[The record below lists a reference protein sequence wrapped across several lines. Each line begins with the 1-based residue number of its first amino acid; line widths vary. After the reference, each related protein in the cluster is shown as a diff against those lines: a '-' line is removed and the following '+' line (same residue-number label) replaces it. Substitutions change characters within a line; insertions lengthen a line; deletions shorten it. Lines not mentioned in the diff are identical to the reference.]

1 MLASMTQSGSGNGGD
16 WSTQGNPAPGFTD
29 PNYVQAPPPPQ
40 QASPAEPKK
49 SRGLGALAI
58 AALMIGSAA
67 VGGVAG
73 GFVASNGDQAAPT
86 NVSQGNS
93 LEQPGQDR
101 SEPAPEGSVEEVA
114 QAVLPSVVSIEVST
128 PAGTESGSGSILSS
142 DGKVLTNEHVVANAN
157 AEGSQMTVLLY
168 DGSVHEATYI
178 AGHAQ
183 SDIAVI
189 QIEGVSNLQP
199 ITLGNSDSVQVG
211 QDVIAVG
218 SPLGLS
224 STVTSGI
231 VSAKNRPVSAMG
243 QDGEASVIDAIQ
255 TDAAINPGNSG
266 GALVDMEGNLVGV
279 PSVIAS
285 NTDAAGQAGS
295 IGLGFAIPVNQARR
309 IAEEL
314 IDTQSVQM
322 PAINAQIDTRSV
334 NGALV
339 GEVFPGGAAAGAG
352 LQPGDLITEVD
363 GRRIDSGLTLIAAIR
378 SQQVGDTL
386 TLTVENT
393 ENGEQREVPV
403 TLEAARE

>member
-1 MLASMTQSGSGNGGD
+1 MLASMTQSGSGNGGE
-16 WSTQGNPAPGFTD
+16 WSTQGNPVPGFID
-29 PNYVQAPPPPQ
+29 PNYLQAPPPQEAPHT
-40 QASPAEPKK
+40 ETKK
-49 SRGLGALAI
+49 NRGLGALAI

-67 VGGVAG
+67 VGGLAG
-73 GFVASNGDQAAPT
+73 GFVAGSGDQPAPT

-93 LEQPGQDR
+93 LDQPGQER

-157 AEGSQMTVLLY
+157 AEGSQMTVLLH

-183 SDIAVI
+183 TDIAVI
-189 QIEGVSNLQP
+189 QIEGVNNLQP

-211 QDVIAVG
+211 QDVIAIG

-243 QDGEASVIDAIQ
+243 QDGEESVIDAIQ

-285 NTDAAGQAGS
+285 NTESSGQAGS

-314 IDTQSVQM
+314 IETQSVQM
-322 PAINAQIDTRSV
+322 PAINAQIDTRV
-334 NGALV
+334 TNGALI
-339 GEVFPGGAAAGAG
+339 GEVLPGGAAAGAG

-363 GRRIDSGLTLIAAIR
+363 GRRIDSGLSLIATIR